1 MRIRKTVLLILM
13 TLLIGSMIWAAA
25 QSETAKRPVIIRF
38 AGTAAASMD
47 NPEYLAMLRFK
58 EVVEKRSAGTMVVE
72 VYPANQLGATKE
84 FTEGVAVGT
93 IEMGV
98 AGYDLLGLFDPM
110 AYVFTLPYLHTSQE
124 HYIQVLEGP
133 IGEEVHAHLIETA
146 GIRVLDVLNRGPRQ
160 MMNTKR
166 PVMVPDD
173 LRGLK
178 IRSPENPLNAGTV
191 NAMGATAV
199 PISWGEVYT
208 AISQGV
214 VDGVENAI
222 DELYSQKLHEVNKYL
237 SLTQHIYLGIPIMI
251 NEAFYQKLSSEQ
263 QTILEEAAHNAVLYR
278 REMLKTSESI
288 ALDAM
293 RKAGVQV
300 LENPDIEAFS
310 KTANKVWVQFV
321 DGKNITWDLIERIRT
336 Y

>member
-1 MRIRKTVLLILM
+1 MKTKATVVLVMVLLLAGAM
-13 TLLIGSMIWAAA
+13 AFAAG
-25 QSETAKRPVIIRF
+25 QVESAKPIIIRY

-58 EVVEKRSAGTMVVE
+58 EVVEEKSEGKIVVE

-84 FTEGVAVGT
+84 FTEGVAVGS

-98 AGYDLLGLFDPM
+98 AGYDLIGLFDHM
-110 AYVFTLPYLHTSQE
+110 AYVFTLPYLHDSLE
-124 HYIQVLEGP
+124 HYIKVIEGP
-133 IGEEVHAHLIETA
+133 IGEEVHNHLIETA
-146 GIRVLDVLNRGPRQ
+146 GIRVIGVLNRGPRH

-166 PVMVPDD
+166 PVNVPTD
-173 LRGLK
+173 LKGLK

-191 NAMGATAV
+191 NAMGASAV
-199 PISWGEVYT
+199 PVSWGEVYT

-251 NEAFYQKLSSEQ
+251 NEDFYQSLSAENRK
-263 QTILEEAAHNAVLYR
+263 ILEEAAQNSVQYR
-278 REMLKTSESI
+278 RELLKDSENI
-288 ALDAM
+288 ALEAM
-293 RKAGVQV
+293 KKAGVQV
-300 LENPDIEAFS
+300 NESPDIAAFAA
-310 KTANKVWVQFV
+310 TANVVWEQFV
-321 DGKNITWDLIERIRT
+321 DGKNITWDLIERIKN